1 MMKIHIDS
9 KVAMTVH
16 RRILR
21 KNRIVYLLAGKNS
34 FKYKGGRSHVAYVG
48 SSKYGAWRIAASFPD
63 RAEEIFSRWGSK
75 EMQVFIASCEGRPGL
90 QSWKY
95 LERALLAEFLSFYRE
110 LPFCNKQG
118 KKYKFDGKLYKM
130 FSRKRIHRI
139 LMRFDAAS

>member
-1 MMKIHIDS
+1 MKVHIDS

-21 KNRIVYLLAGKNS
+21 KNRIVYLLVGKNS
-34 FKYKGGRSHVAYVG
+34 FKYKGGRSRLAYIG
-48 SSKYGAWRIAASFPD
+48 SCKYGAWRIAASFPD

-75 EMQVFIASCEGRPGL
+75 EMQVFIASCEGRSGL

-95 LERALLAEFLSFYRE
+95 LERALLAEFLSYYRA

-118 KKYKFDGKLYKM
+118 KKYRFDEKLHKM
-130 FSRKRIHRI
+130 FSQKRIQRV
-139 LMRFDAAS
+139 LMRFDATN